1 MSTAKF
7 WLKLLI
13 SSTTQ
18 EFKMTEQEFSELADL
33 LYPNVLDTTFYFN
46 KYKPRNVA
54 GEVTRLAPSPTGYLH
69 IGQLYQAVVHSS
81 LARTTNGVFY
91 LRLEDTDNKREVE
104 NAGQIAYDMLN
115 KFGLVADEGYRGD
128 TLPEIGEYGPYVQ
141 SKRLEIYR
149 AFAHELVKRGGAFPC
164 FCGAMADKAE
174 ILKKR
179 EEELE
184 ENSDLEVKDPCR
196 NLSLNEIKQN
206 IKEGKPFALR
216 LLSTGDAN
224 KTHEV
229 NDRIKGKKEVRE
241 NAKDDVL
248 IKSNG
253 IPVYAFAHVVDDT
266 LMGTTTVIR
275 GQEWFQ
281 SLPVHLEI
289 ARKFGFKPFKYA
301 HTPNICVLDE
311 NGNKRKISKRK
322 DPFADVRFFLKKG
335 YPTNAVVE
343 YLMNLLNS
351 DFELWRKQN
360 PTLPYTDFPFSLSKI
375 GVTNPM
381 FDFAK
386 IDDIS
391 KTIISRMSAEQVYE
405 NALNWAKEWNKND
418 YQTIKDNKQVLLAV
432 LSIDR
437 GGERPRKDITFY
449 SEIVELYNYVLP
461 LFKPNFESLNYGAVK
476 RGNLVEFLKEY
487 CANYCEQE
495 NNQAWFEDLKQL
507 AAKHLFVDN
516 KTYKQQPDAYAGS
529 VSDCAKFVRLAI
541 TGRENSPELYSIM
554 KVLGVDECKKR
565 LQTLIDVVAAT
576 LN

>member
-1 MSTAKF
+1 MIF
-7 WLKLLI
+7 WWILSKLSI
-13 SSTTQ
+13 MQ
-18 EFKMTEQEFSELADL
+18 EYKMTDKQLQELADL
-33 LYPNVLDTTFYFN
+33 LYPNVKDTSFYIN
-46 KYKPRNVA
+46 KYKPRNVK

-69 IGQLYQAVVHSS
+69 IGQLYQAVIHSS

-115 KFGLVADEGYRGD
+115 KFGVHADEGYRGD
-128 TLPEIGEYGPYVQ
+128 NLPETGEYGPYVQ
-141 SKRLEIYR
+141 SQRIEIYR
-149 AFAHELVKRGGAFPC
+149 SFAHELVKRGGAFPC
-164 FCGAMADKAE
+164 FCAAAADKAE

-184 ENSDLEVKDPCR
+184 ENADLEVKDPCR
-196 NLSLNEIKQN
+196 DLTLEQIKQN
-206 IKEGKPFALR
+206 LSAGKPFALR
-216 LLSTGDAN
+216 LKSMGDNN

-229 NDRIKGKKEVRE
+229 NDLIKGKKDVRE

-266 LMGTTTVIR
+266 LMGTTTVVR

-289 ARKFGFKPFKYA
+289 AQKFGFKPFKYA
-301 HTPNICVLDE
+301 HTPSICVLDE

-322 DPFADVRFFLKKG
+322 DAFADVRFFLKKG
-335 YPTNAVVE
+335 YPTTAVVE

-360 PTLPYTDFPFSLSKI
+360 PTLPYTDFAFSIKKI

-386 IDDIS
+386 INDIS
-391 KTIISRMSAEQVYE
+391 KTIISRLTAEQVYQ
-405 NALNWAKEWNKND
+405 NALDWAKEWDEKS
-418 YQTIKDNKQVLLAV
+418 YQTLSQNKDVLLQV

-437 GGERPRKDITFY
+437 GGERPRKDITYY
-449 SEIVELYNYVLP
+449 SEIVDLYSYVLP
-461 LFKPNFESLNYGAVK
+461 GFNLDNVSVDLGQVNKGSLI
-476 RGNLVEFLKEY
+476 EFLTDY
-487 CANYCEQE
+487 AANYVCLSS
-495 NNQAWFEDLKQL
+495 NQDWFEDLKQKS
-507 AAKHLFVDN
+507 AKFGFVDN
-516 KTYKQQPDAYAGS
+516 KTYKQNPSQYAGS
-529 VSDCAKFVRLAI
+529 VSDAAKFVRIAI

-554 KVLGVDECKKR
+554 KVLGEVECKNRIKA
-565 LQTLIDVVAAT
+565 LIEK
-576 LN
+576 L

>member
-1 MSTAKF
+1 M
-7 WLKLLI
+7 
-13 SSTTQ
+13 Q
-18 EFKMTEQEFSELADL
+18 EYKMTEKEYAELADL
-33 LYPNVLDTTFYFN
+33 LYPNAKDTTFYMD
-46 KYKPRNVA
+46 KYKPRTVN

-69 IGQLYQAVVHSS
+69 IGQLYQAVMHSS
-81 LARTTNGVFY
+81 LARETNGIFY
-91 LRLEDTDNKREVE
+91 IRLEDTDNKREVE
-104 NAGQIAYDMLN
+104 NAGQIAYDMLL

-128 TLPEIGEYGPYVQ
+128 KLPEIGEYGPYVQ
-141 SKRLEIYR
+141 SKRLEIYHS
-149 AFAHELVKRGGAFPC
+149 FAHELVKMGRAFPC
-164 FCGAMADKAE
+164 FCGASADKTE

-196 NLSLNEIKQN
+196 DLSFDQIKANLKAN
-206 IKEGKPFALR
+206 KPFALR
-216 LLSTGDAN
+216 LRSMGDSN
-224 KTHEV
+224 KTHLV
-229 NDRIKGKKEVRE
+229 KDYIKGEKQVRE

-281 SLPVHLEI
+281 SLPVHLELSL
-289 ARKFGFKPFKYA
+289 AFGLKPFKYA

-322 DPFADVRFFLKKG
+322 DAFADVRFFLKKG
-335 YPTNAVVE
+335 YPTTAVIE

-360 PTLPYTDFPFSLSKI
+360 PTLPYTKFPFSLKKV

-386 IDDIS
+386 INDIS
-391 KTIISRMSAEQVYE
+391 KTIISRMTAEEVYE
-405 NALNWAKEWNKND
+405 NAVDWAKEWDGSAYEIICANKAN
-418 YQTIKDNKQVLLAV
+418 LLKV

-449 SEIVELYNYVLP
+449 SEILDFYNYVLP
-461 LFKPNFESLNYGAVK
+461 SFNPDLQSVNYGAVK

-487 CANYCEQE
+487 TNNYNEKE
-495 NNQAWFEDLKQL
+495 DNQAWFENLKQI
-507 AAKHLFVDN
+507 ADKHLFVDN
-516 KTYKQQPDAYAGS
+516 KTYKQNPDAYAGS
-529 VSDCAKFVRLAI
+529 VSDCAKFVRIAI

-554 KVLGVDECKKR
+554 KILGVDECKIR
-565 LQTLIDVVAAT
+565 LNRLIDTISAT
-576 LN
+576 F